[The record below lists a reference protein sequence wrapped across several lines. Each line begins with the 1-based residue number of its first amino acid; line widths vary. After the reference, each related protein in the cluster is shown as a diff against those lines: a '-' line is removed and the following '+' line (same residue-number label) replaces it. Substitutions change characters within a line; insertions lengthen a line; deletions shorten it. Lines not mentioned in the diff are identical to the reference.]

1 MSQDKAPE
9 KKSPTHPMRV
19 EGLRLTERGNLG
31 KIRDLLQRIKIA
43 QDGETVEI
51 QDMVKIGGQRP
62 HFQDP
67 DPPEPTNAAALKA
80 RSILSAQRDDLCR
93 EVVARYELDMEAYL
107 GAIEEREQQREL
119 IQQANPNLNENQI
132 EAQLGPP
139 PDAPQFVFPNMQVP
153 DVTSEYGLAAKS
165 NYELAL
171 KEVRE
176 KRKKLQKDE
185 AMTISKIRH
194 AMSKPYANE
203 FELMH
208 GVKEITENKDLV
220 AYIDLLV
227 TFHLTTKPGRPQEAL
242 DELRRN
248 YENMSQGPHE
258 HPTNWRE
265 RIEDQDHA
273 MRIVERHLR
282 DKRARE
288 AHMSEEDIMNL
299 PPHRRQDPRGAR
311 KKDH

>member
-1 MSQDKAPE
+1 MSQEKAPE
-9 KKSPTHPMRV
+9 KRNPTHHPRV
-19 EGLRLTERGNLG
+19 EGLILAERGNLG
-31 KIRDLLQRIKIA
+31 KIRDLLQRTKIKIA

-62 HFQDP
+62 DFQDP
-67 DPPEPTNAAALKA
+67 DPPEPINAAALKA

-171 KEVRE
+171 KEVRD

-185 AMTISKIRH
+185 AIAISKIRH
-194 AMSKPYANE
+194 AMSKAM
-203 FELMH
+203 LM
-208 GVKEITENKDLV
+208 NS
-220 AYIDLLV
+220 
-227 TFHLTTKPGRPQEAL
+227 TFS
-242 DELRRN
+242 
-248 YENMSQGPHE
+248 M
-258 HPTNWRE
+258 
-265 RIEDQDHA
+265 
-273 MRIVERHLR
+273 V
-282 DKRARE
+282 
-288 AHMSEEDIMNL
+288 
-299 PPHRRQDPRGAR
+299 
-311 KKDH
+311 